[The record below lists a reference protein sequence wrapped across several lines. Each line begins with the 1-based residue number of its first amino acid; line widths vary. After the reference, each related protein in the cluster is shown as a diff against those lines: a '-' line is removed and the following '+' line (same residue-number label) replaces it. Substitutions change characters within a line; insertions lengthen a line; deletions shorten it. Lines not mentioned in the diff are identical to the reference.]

1 MIFGQLFLNRQDAK
15 SVGCLCY
22 LLSSNYERLNLNLS
36 KRRQLLV
43 DGGVEPNP
51 VPLQNYYKPPR
62 GRPRKIKV
70 FRGAPKK
77 FILSV
82 IMLR

>member
-1 MIFGQLFLNRQDAK
+1 MIFGQHFLVRQDAK

-22 LLSSNYERLNLNLS
+22 LLSSNYEGLNLNLS
-36 KRRQLLV
+36 KRRQLLL
-43 DGGVEPNP
+43 DGDVEPNP
-51 VPLQNYYKPPR
+51 APSQKYYKSPR
-62 GRPRKIKV
+62 GRPKKIKV

-77 FILSV
+77 FFLSV

>member
-62 GRPRKIKV
+62 GRPKKIKV

-77 FILSV
+77 FILLV